1 MATAFLG
8 ERSMGRILAGHPW
21 VYASDIMRTEGKP
34 EDGKEIEVRGPRGVW
49 VGVGFYNGKSKIPV
63 RILSRKRVPL
73 DEEFFRDRITQ
84 AITRRRDAEG
94 KLPSG
99 CRLVWAEG
107 DFLPGLV
114 VDWYAGGVVV
124 QMLTRAM
131 DERRD
136 FLVATL
142 RALLGPEVI
151 VERNEVASRGFEGLD
166 SRRGI
171 IWGTGATRREV
182 EAGGLRVEV
191 DLLEGQKTGGYLDQA
206 ENWKRV
212 AARAKGKRV
221 LDCFTYHGGFA
232 LACARAGAARAEG
245 VDLSKEAIAACE
257 RGAARNGVKL
267 SSWKCANVFDDLNA
281 RSRAGERHDLVVLD
295 PPSFTRSRAKLEE
308 AMRGYKEIHLKA
320 LRLLGEG
327 GLLATFC
334 CSHHVSA
341 EAFRAVALD
350 AAFDARVILR
360 LVESYGQPSDHPV
373 VPAIPET
380 EYLKGFLFEVAERA

>member
-1 MATAFLG
+1 
-8 ERSMGRILAGHPW
+8 MGRILAGHPW
-21 VYASDIMRTEGKP
+21 VYASDIQRTEGKP
-34 EDGKEIEVRGPRGVW
+34 EDGKEIALRGPRGVW

-73 DEEFFRDRITQ
+73 DEEFFRERIAQ
-84 AITRRRDAEG
+84 AIARRRGADG

-124 QMLTRAM
+124 QTLTRAM
-131 DERRD
+131 DDRQG
-136 FLVATL
+136 FLVETL
-142 RALLGPEVI
+142 RSLLEPEVV
-151 VERNEVASRGFEGLD
+151 VERNEVASRAFEGLEP
-166 SRRGI
+166 RRGI
-171 IWGTGATRREV
+171 VWGTGATRREV

-212 AARAKGKRV
+212 ATRAKGKRV

-245 VDLSKEAIAACE
+245 VDLSKEAVAACE
-257 RGAARNGVKL
+257 RGATRNGIPAC
-267 SSWKCANVFDDLNA
+267 SFKCANVFDDLNA
-281 RSRAGERHDLVVLD
+281 RGRAGERHDLVVLD
-295 PPSFTRSRAKLEE
+295 PPSFTRSRAKLAE

-320 LRLLGEG
+320 LRLLREG

-350 AAFDARVILR
+350 AAFDERAILR

-380 EYLKGFLFEVAERA
+380 EYLKGFLFEVAEKA